1 MAQELSE
8 AFSHADFPEVIRA
21 MDRRL
26 GESSYSL
33 RTLFK
38 DEQRKVLDQILES
51 TLSGIEAIY
60 RQQYETNYPLV
71 RFLIDLGNP
80 IPKSLYPAVEFIVNT
95 DLRFSLSQ
103 DELDLDRINGLLEEA
118 RVCNVHLDSEGL
130 GLLFRQ
136 TIEKIMERF
145 VSTPEDQ
152 TCLEQLVGAAE
163 LARAMPFEVDL
174 WKVQNLYYRMLQEI
188 YPQFQQHAQGGDAA
202 AQEWV
207 HQFVALG
214 GQLSVRV

>member
-1 MAQELSE
+1 
-8 AFSHADFPEVIRA
+8 

-26 GESSYSL
+26 GASSYSL

-38 DEQRKVLDQILES
+38 DEQRKVVGQILDS
-51 TLSGIEAIY
+51 TLAGIEAIY

-95 DLRFSLSQ
+95 DLRAALSQ
-103 DELDLDRINGLLEEA
+103 DGLEPERINGLLEEA
-118 RVCNVHLDSEGL
+118 RVCNIHLDSEGL

-136 TIEKIMERF
+136 AIERMMEGF

-152 TCLEQLVGAAE
+152 TCLEQLVRAAE
-163 LARAMPFEVDL
+163 LAQAAPFEVDL

-188 YPQFQQHAQGGDAA
+188 CPQFQQEAQEGDAA

-207 HQFVALG
+207 NQFVALG
-214 GQLSVRV
+214 SQLSVRTTKD